1 MEEEDGAAVIR
12 EQVRPARPVSARG
25 VAAVEQGARP
35 VSARGVA
42 AVERPVSSRGVD
54 ASGASRDSVAPERPV
69 SARGAEASA
78 RLRGGDVSLA
88 VMSGG
93 PESPSVEDGDV
104 ISPKAYQ
111 RLLRAA
117 SSYASFQLAG
127 EAGEAGGPAPR
138 AGWCGGACNTGKPVV
153 CAAIILTCGVL
164 MVVEIGAN
172 RWRLEPLSSNP
183 MLGPSVDVLLRLGA
197 KRTDLIVDKGE
208 WWRLIAPVFLH
219 GGLLHYLFNM
229 LGIWSIG
236 FPLERQFGSAVVLYI
251 FLLSGFMGVVM
262 SAIFNPSVVGIGASG
277 GIFGI
282 FGASWSEL
290 IQNWSLY
297 QGQGCKSLLQ
307 LTVVTLFNLAL
318 GLMPFL
324 DNFAHIGGLLTGFFC
339 GFGVLVSNRY
349 SYYGE
354 LKRRKTYQVVLQICS
369 VIITPLFVVAGLFL
383 LYYGV
388 GGGLPASQWCP
399 ACKYLSCV
407 PFPPGDNPWW
417 TCDACSDSGVKADVF
432 NTTTTRIHCPDQTLR
447 FIDTPADLE
456 TNLLA
461 ICRQVCYAR
470 R

>member
-1 MEEEDGAAVIR
+1 MRDVG
-12 EQVRPARPVSARG
+12 RPARPVSARA

-35 VSARGVA
+35 VSARGV
-42 AVERPVSSRGVD
+42 D
-54 ASGASRDSVAPERPV
+54 ASGSSRDSVAPERPV
-69 SARGAEASA
+69 SARRDSVARERPVSARGADAAPSAAPRESA

-117 SSYASFQLAG
+117 SSYASFQLSG
-127 EAGEAGGPAPR
+127 SAGEAGGPAPS
-138 AGWCGGACNTGKPVV
+138 GCGACNTGKPVV

-164 MVVEIGAN
+164 MLVEIGAN
-172 RWRLEPLSSNP
+172 GWRLEPFSSNP
-183 MLGPSVDVLLRLGA
+183 MFGPSVDVLLRLGA

-324 DNFAHIGGLLTGFFC
+324 DNFAHIGGLITGFFC

-388 GGGLPASQWCP
+388 GGGLSASQWCP

-417 TCDACSDSGVKADVF
+417 TCDACSDSGVKADVL
-432 NTTTTRIHCPDQTLR
+432 NTTTTRIQCPDQTLR
-447 FIDTPADLE
+447 FVDTPDDLE
-456 TNLLA
+456 RNLLA